1 VFTQGSGHLPGLP
14 HDRSQ
19 VLGGDA
25 VEVQVHLDGP
35 LDRGALR
42 RWERVSACEP
52 CAGTLA

>member
-1 VFTQGSGHLPGLP
+1 VLLLAAAGALDDRGH
-14 HDRSQ
+14 
-19 VLGGDA
+19 VVGGDP
-25 VEVQVHLDGP
+25 VEVQVHLGRA